1 MSHNY
6 IRIFLFFTLAVISLS
21 SFAQDGGGADN
32 WRSKMPVRRL
42 HKKPAVIVVDSTD
55 NTTYYLQPHDEKNAE
70 KSDKKRMKE
79 EQEKQER
86 IEKYLQ
92 QRAQDDPEFEE
103 EMEARKA
110 RRAAAQAELDSLL
123 AIDYNLDNLQLGP
136 QPLEWVDEPI
146 TDTNE
151 ALSATLRVEASRVMP
166 KDVTREVTNNDVF
179 FYFNLASGKPQPIR
193 LHAQYFADDPLQ
205 IEKVRFVVNG
215 FSYYF
220 TPAELPKK
228 GKLGPRRYWETVDD
242 VLTAADKDLIY
253 ALSHATWARVVFI
266 GSEGFSH
273 VKKITDEQ
281 IKDFYAVYALYLK
294 MGGKF

>member
-1 MSHNY
+1 MNHNF
-6 IRIFLFFTLAVISLS
+6 IRLFLLFAVALISLTT
-21 SFAQDGGGADN
+21 FAQDDNTDN

-55 NTTYYLQPHDEKNAE
+55 NTTYYLQPQDEKSTA
-70 KSDKKRMKE
+70 KPDKKRMKE
-79 EQEKQER
+79 EQEQQER

-92 QRAQDDPEFEE
+92 QRAKDDPEFEE

-123 AIDYNLDNLQLGP
+123 AIEYNLDNLQYGP
-136 QPLEWVDEPI
+136 QPLEWVDEKI
-146 TDTNE
+146 AESKKDLE
-151 ALSATLRVEASRVMP
+151 ASLRVTSTRVMP
-166 KDVTREVTNNDVF
+166 KDVTMEVTTNDTF
-179 FYFNLASGKPQPIR
+179 FYFDVIDGKPQPLR

-205 IEKVRFVVNG
+205 IESVRFVVNG

-220 TPAELPKK
+220 TPAKLPKT

-242 VLTAADKDLIY
+242 ALTASDKDLIY
-253 ALSHATWARVVFI
+253 ALSHATWARAVFI
-266 GSEGFSH
+266 GSKGFSH

-281 IKDFYAVYALYLK
+281 IKDFYAIYALYLK